1 MKLNNDKCESLV
13 FNAASKVKF
22 PDGTDMKCVN
32 NATYLGGILANAK
45 GNAADIDIQNRIQQA
60 CVTSKALYPF
70 FKKAA
75 CSLAW
80 KIQVYNAT
88 VKAQLMYG
96 LETSAL
102 STVQLKKLD
111 TFQQRGLRAI
121 LNIEPAWISR
131 VSNDSVMAQA
141 AEALGKEIKL
151 FPIDIRAKKVLL
163 LRHIFRTTQK

>member
-22 PDGTDMKCVN
+22 PDGSDMKCVT

-45 GNAADIDIQNRIQQA
+45 GNAADIDIQNRIQIA
-60 CVTSKALYPF
+60 CITAKALYPF

-75 CSLAW
+75 CSISW

-131 VSNDSVMAQA
+131 ISNESVLTQA
-141 AEALGKEIKL
+141 TTALGKDIKR
-151 FPIDIRAKKVLL
+151 FSIEIRAKKS
-163 LRHIFRTTQK
+163 FS